1 MRRWLGGALLAL
13 TACQDLPDLDAGVC
27 GNHVIEAGEDCD
39 GFDVHDNKVC
49 RPPDVSNACHYD
61 CAVGLLDDVGRQV
74 TCPAGYG
81 CDPDRICRKPTGEFL
96 GSDLPAVPGGVRSL
110 VGGDFNG
117 DQRRD
122 VLALEAPRA
131 FGLSKPSVHFFDSQA
146 QLKATWSTTVDMASP
161 NVARISGDDR
171 DDLVF
176 TMGGLVV
183 MQGESNDSLT
193 PLPRASYYLENARI
207 HTIPAAD
214 VPVSNTTPVLLLH
227 QSTQNL
233 SLVRPDGSLQL
244 VILAELDGELG
255 DLIGQPVIG
264 NILEDDEES
273 PCFDVSFALRGSR
286 ALGVYQACRRDPD
299 TGQVIWRDD
308 ALVTTLRFDPP
319 STPVSAPMFADLDA
333 DGHLDV
339 ICRAERGL
347 YASYGDGQELGPLEP
362 LELTVVDELGRKAGV
377 VPDPRPLA
385 AGDFSGDGF
394 ADFVFP
400 EYLLISNE
408 RDGVV
413 GYRGVFD
420 AGGRPWTLAVVADL
434 NADGKLDAIAASA
447 HHADIDFFAG
457 TGRGGPNPFLLQTI
471 HPVTR
476 MTVGDF
482 DGDQINDVAFVE
494 PDAVRVQKEGQPLVL
509 EDQMS
514 VAFGNLTGAPSAAV
528 PIGHLA
534 DITELT
540 GLSDAFDNARSNL
553 MVVQD
558 VDPNEP
564 DGPGSAGTEAADGP
578 KFSSLSLIFGSGDRT
593 FYAPTLV
600 SNFAVD
606 GTLEGADAAVYVTS
620 GRFATERRLDATLLG
635 FTMLPGNV
643 AEYSF
648 WYLPQLTSSQTAMR
662 RLEFPFDLPFEP
674 LRDPAGARVAT
685 LRAEAADVDGDAIEE
700 LVIAGPSPDRSACLV
715 QVTKFDA
722 VSERIVTTN
731 AIQIADGCSDR
742 PQFQTGD
749 FDADGHVDLAILTGS
764 IEDGGHVRVLW
775 NDGSGQLSESGNP
788 PDQPFLSSDDGAPI
802 RSFAFFQEL
811 ADARAP
817 YRIACVTPFA
827 ARILELRGRQRQLVP
842 LRGLSGQPAGTVAVL
857 SGDATSILAEDV
869 SGDGVTDLVI
879 ADGGDVYVYRAE
891 LVQ

>member
-1 MRRWLGGALLAL
+1 MRRWLGCAWLLLA
-13 TACQDLPDLDAGVC
+13 ACQDLPDLDAGVC

-39 GFDVHDNKVC
+39 GFDVYDGKVC
-49 RPPDVSNACHYD
+49 RPPAVSNACHYD
-61 CAVGLLDDVGRQV
+61 CAVGLLDEFGRQV

-81 CDPDRICRKPTGEFL
+81 CDPDQICRKPTGAFL
-96 GSDLPAVPGGVRSL
+96 GKELPEVPGGVQTL
-110 VGGDFNG
+110 MGGDFDG
-117 DQRRD
+117 DRRRD

-131 FGLSKPSVHFFDSQA
+131 FGLSKPSLHFFDSQA
-146 QLKATWSTTVDMASP
+146 NLRASWATTVDMASP
-161 NVARISGDDR
+161 NVARVSGDAL
-171 DDLVF
+171 DDIVF
-176 TMGGLVV
+176 TAGGLVV
-183 MQGESNDSLT
+183 MQGESNDTMT

-207 HTIPAAD
+207 HTIPAAT

-233 SLVRPDGSLQL
+233 SLVRPDDNLEL
-244 VILAELDGELG
+244 AILAELDGALD
-255 DLIGQPVIG
+255 DLIGEPVIG
-264 NILEDDEES
+264 NLREDEDES
-273 PCFDVSFALRGSR
+273 PCFDVSFALRGSPTI
-286 ALGVYQACRRDPD
+286 GVYQACRRDPD

-308 ALVTTLRFDPP
+308 VLTTTLEFDPP
-319 STPVSAPMFADLDA
+319 STPVSAPIFADLDA

-339 ICRAERGL
+339 IVRAERDL
-347 YASYGDGQELGPLEP
+347 YASYGDGNELGPLEP
-362 LELTVVDELGRKAGV
+362 LELVAVDDLGRKAGV

-385 AGDFSGDGF
+385 AGDFSGDGY

-400 EYLLISNE
+400 EYLLISVV
-408 RDGVV
+408 RDGSV

-420 AGGRPWTLAVVADL
+420 AGGRPWTLALVADL

-447 HHADIDFFAG
+447 HHSDIDFFAG

-482 DGDQINDVAFVE
+482 DGDQVNDLAFVE
-494 PDAVRVQKEGQPLVL
+494 PDAVRVQKEGEAVVL

-514 VAFGNLTGAPSAAV
+514 VAFGNLTGAPSAAI

-540 GLSDAFDNARSNL
+540 GISDAFDKARTDL

-564 DGPGSAGTEAADGP
+564 DGPGSSGTEAADGP

-606 GTLEGADAAVYVTS
+606 GTLEGADAAVYVTT
-620 GRFATERRLDATLLG
+620 GHFATPERLDATLLG
-635 FTMLPGNV
+635 VTMQGNV

-648 WYLPQLTSSQTAMR
+648 WYLPQITSSQTAMR
-662 RLEFPFDLPFEP
+662 RLDFPLELPFEP
-674 LRDPAGARVAT
+674 LRDPTFTRVAT
-685 LRAEAADVDGDAIEE
+685 LRAEAADMDGDGTEE
-700 LVIAGPSPDRSACLV
+700 LVVAGPSPDRFACLL
-715 QVTKFDA
+715 QVTKFEA
-722 VSERIVTTN
+722 ARERIVTTN
-731 AIQIADGCSDR
+731 ALSIADGCSDR

-764 IEDGGHVRVLW
+764 IDNGGHVRLLW
-775 NDGSGQLSESGNP
+775 NDGSGQLAESGNP
-788 PDQPFLSSDDGAPI
+788 PEDPFLSSDDGEPI

-811 ADARAP
+811 ADARSP
-817 YRIACVTPFA
+817 YRVAYVTPRV

-842 LRGLSGQPAGTVAVL
+842 LRGIAAEAPGTVAVL
-857 SGDATSILAEDV
+857 RGGATSLVAEDV

-879 ADGGDVYVYRAE
+879 ADDGDVYVYRAE